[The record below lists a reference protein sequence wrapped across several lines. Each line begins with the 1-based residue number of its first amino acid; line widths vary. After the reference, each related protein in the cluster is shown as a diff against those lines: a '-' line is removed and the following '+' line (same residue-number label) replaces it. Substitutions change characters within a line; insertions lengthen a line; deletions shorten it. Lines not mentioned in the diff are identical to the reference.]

1 MRRWQIRHWCD
12 VPLGG
17 CVRWVDPRT
26 GDTFTGSKLDRHIAR
41 LIFRGTE
48 LHHTFHAL
56 EPVEVEVEVE
66 A

>member
-1 MRRWQIRHWCD
+1 M
-12 VPLGG
+12 GG

-48 LHHTFHAL
+48 LHHTFQAL
-56 EPVEVEVEVE
+56 EPVEVEVEAE